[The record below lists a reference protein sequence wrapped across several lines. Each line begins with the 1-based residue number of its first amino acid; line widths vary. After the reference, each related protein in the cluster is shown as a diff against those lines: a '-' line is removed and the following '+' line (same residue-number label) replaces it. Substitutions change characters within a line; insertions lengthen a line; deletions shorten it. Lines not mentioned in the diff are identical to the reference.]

1 MKLVIFAA
9 ASLAIGSAGLAQTAA
24 PANSAPERDARG
36 IPVISEAAVAPN
48 GANVAVQVQPGARVV
63 PAENQSAVFATTA
76 STKTYPPCTKGV
88 TDGCVQT
95 YERGRR

>member
-9 ASLAIGSAGLAQTAA
+9 ASLAIGSAGLAQTTA
-24 PANSAPERDARG
+24 STAPERDARG
-36 IPVISEAAVAPN
+36 IPVVSEAAVAPN
-48 GANVAVQVQPGARVV
+48 GANVVVQVQPGARVV